1 MLEVRLSFVQFKF
14 LCIISVIIGLLVRI
28 LKIVLILTTS
38 NPNLTLFNAK
48 P

>member
-1 MLEVRLSFVQFKF
+1 MLEVRLSLVQFKP

-28 LKIVLILTTS
+28 LKIVLILTNS